1 MNGINL
7 KWLSLTLSAR
17 GLARELS
24 HYVDDEGVIRLRAD
38 ALVDAVTIGNEIA
51 RLLCA
56 HRHEHARVRADVKA
70 LLDSGK
76 LVIEVAGLR
85 LCEAANSTAVH
96 IESGRALSPSAERM
110 RRHRERHQAS
120 LRDARDPSHV
130 TPDTVTGD
138 ASSDVGDASR
148 ALSLKNDLNF
158 KSKRESA
165 GARKAHEP
173 IPPDLPLSESARA
186 KAVSLGLQ
194 DADLIWTGFVA
205 HYVASAKRCADWDAM
220 WTTWVTRE
228 ASWRRRKGS
237 PNEPRRGPIVQRAD
251 MNAPWLRA
259 MGES

>member
-1 MNGINL
+1 MSGGAFSRNL

-24 HYVDDEGVIRLRAD
+24 HYVDDVGVVRLRAD
-38 ALVDAVTIGNEIA
+38 ALLDAVTIGNEIA

-70 LLDSGK
+70 LLDSGTI
-76 LVIEVAGLR
+76 VIEVAGLR
-85 LCEAANSTAVH
+85 LCEAENARASQ
-96 IESGRALSPSAERM
+96 IESQRALSPSAERM

-120 LRDARDPSHV
+120 RSDDQDPSHV
-130 TPDTVTGD
+130 TPTTVT
-138 ASSDVGDASR
+138 SDVGDASR
-148 ALSLKNDLNF
+148 ALSFKNDLNI

-165 GARKAHEP
+165 CARKTHEP
-173 IPPDLPLSESARA
+173 IAPDLPLSESARA
-186 KAVSLGLQ
+186 KAVNLGLQ

-228 ASWRRRKGS
+228 ASWRRRNGS

>member
-1 MNGINL
+1 MNGISL
-7 KWLSLTLSAR
+7 KWLALTLSAR

-24 HYVDDEGVIRLRAD
+24 QYVDDEGVIRLRAD
-38 ALVDAVTIGNEIA
+38 ALVDAVTIGNEVA

-56 HRHEHARVRADVKA
+56 HSHERARVRADVKA
-70 LLDSGK
+70 LLDSGE

-85 LCEAANSTAVH
+85 LLEAANSFTAQ

-120 LRDARDPSHV
+120 LRDAQDPSHV
-130 TPDTVTGD
+130 TPAAVTSD
-138 ASSDVGDASR
+138 ASSDGDVSR
-148 ALSLKNDLNF
+148 ALSFKNETNF

-165 GARKAHEP
+165 RARKTHEP
-173 IPPDLPLSESARA
+173 IPPDLRLSESARA
-186 KAVSLGLQ
+186 KAVNLGLN

-228 ASWRRRKGS
+228 ASWRRRNGP
-237 PNEPRRGPIVQRAD
+237 PNVPRRGPIVQRAD

>member
-7 KWLSLTLSAR
+7 KWLALTLSAR

-24 HYVDDEGVIRLRAD
+24 HYVDDQGVIRLRAD

-56 HRHEHARVRADVKA
+56 HRHEHARVRADAKA
-70 LLDSGK
+70 LLDSGTII
-76 LVIEVAGLR
+76 IEVAGLR
-85 LCEAANSTAVH
+85 LCEAENARAFQ
-96 IESGRALSPSAERM
+96 IESQRALSPSAERM

-120 LRDARDPSHV
+120 QDPSHV
-130 TPDTVTGD
+130 TPAIVTGD

-148 ALSLKNDLNF
+148 ALSFKNDLNI

-165 GARKAHEP
+165 CARKAYEP
-173 IPPDLPLSESARA
+173 IPPDLRLTESARA

-228 ASWRRRKGS
+228 ASWRQRNRIAKRPAARTDRSTRRYECSMASRNG
-237 PNEPRRGPIVQRAD
+237 
-251 MNAPWLRA
+251 
-259 MGES
+259 